1 MSVIFF
7 VIFVI
12 TILIIMYF
20 IYDYLQYKDN
30 VDKSIRNASNQINK
44 EFNKVID
51 NVDTTS
57 SNILLVDEKV
67 NNYNE
72 SLKKFFSFNDSQNM
86 ITNEKM
92 FNHSFEGI
100 IPNLKLLTQTT
111 ALGGLNVNTSSELLN
126 SGNLKICDDHDSCV
140 NMNVNQTGFNITPNA
155 KVSSLTINNK
165 SGVAMSKY
173 DVVDN
178 AIYLG
183 GNTEAAPFY
192 IKNNNV
198 YMKNAK
204 LKIGDGEYED
214 VGGKFASFNTKM
226 NDIETRMG
234 GLGDTSS
241 ITTLR
246 DRVISLEGRGYLQQS
261 DLDRINQNDKN
272 RGIIVQ
278 YYIKQSISTSTN
290 VKTQHILLHIHQKV
304 PLNSDEQIQIE
315 LPQQII
321 QIITTGSNANKD
333 KLSKLVFNSSDSIK
347 ETTVGDLS
355 NSMVFNIKLNEGIT
369 LPYVHRIYTKGEGI
383 FTFVNE
389 NGRNTEDYT
398 GVTYGV
404 ITKINANTNAIASS
418 GPSGPTEESS

>member
-1 MSVIFF
+1 
-7 VIFVI
+7 
-12 TILIIMYF
+12 MYF

-30 VDKSIRNASNQINK
+30 VDKSIRNASQQINK

-126 SGNLKICDDHDSCV
+126 SGNLRICDDRDSCV

-155 KVSSLTINNK
+155 KVNSLTINNK

-183 GNTEAAPFY
+183 GNTESAPFY

-198 YMKNAK
+198 YIKNAK
-204 LKIGDGEYED
+204 LKIGDADYED
-214 VGGKFASFNTKM
+214 VGGKFASLNTKM
-226 NDIETRMG
+226 NDFETRMG
-234 GLGDTSS
+234 ALGDTSS
-241 ITTLR
+241 TTALR
-246 DRVISLEGRGYLQQS
+246 DRIISLEGRGYLQQS

-278 YYIKQSISTSTN
+278 YFIKQTSSTSD

-304 PLNSDEQIQIE
+304 PLNNSEMIQIE

-321 QIITTGSNANKD
+321 TALSTQEG
-333 KLSKLVFNSSDSIK
+333 KLSGLVFNSSESIK
-347 ETTVGDLS
+347 QTTVSKSPS
-355 NSMVFNIKLNEGIT
+355 NSMVFNIQLNQGIT
-369 LPYVHRIYTKGEGI
+369 LPYVHRVYTNGENL
-383 FTFVNE
+383 FTFVQE
-389 NGRNTEDYT
+389 NGRNTLDYT

-404 ITKINANTNAIASS
+404 ITNSNANTAAGSSS
-418 GPSGPTEESS
+418 GPSGPTEVSS

>member
-30 VDKSIRNASNQINK
+30 VDKSIRNASKQINK

-126 SGNLKICDDHDSCV
+126 SGNLRICDNNDSCV
-140 NMNVNQTGFNITPNA
+140 NMNVNKTGFNITPNA
-155 KVSSLTINNK
+155 KVNSLTINNK

-214 VGGKFASFNTKM
+214 VGGKFASYNTIM
-226 NDIETRMG
+226 NDFETRIG
-234 GLGDTSS
+234 ALSDTSS

-246 DRVISLEGRGYLQQS
+246 DRVISLEGRGYLNQE
-261 DLDRINQNDKN
+261 DLNRINVNDIN
-272 RGIIVQ
+272 RGIIVLYHIYETTPINRPPIQ
-278 YYIKQSISTSTN
+278 VKQ
-290 VKTQHILLHIHQKV
+290 QHILLHIHQKV
-304 PLNSDEQIQIE
+304 ELKQDEIIQIE
-315 LPQQII
+315 LPYQLIKDFNTNNI
-321 QIITTGSNANKD
+321 NKKDFDSNNISSVNVSISTSSNNVIFEIKPNKN
-333 KLSKLVFNSSDSIK
+333 LQA
-347 ETTVGDLS
+347 
-355 NSMVFNIKLNEGIT
+355 SMVHRVYISNIADPIELAKTIT
-369 LPYVHRIYTKGEGI
+369 STTNVPPL
-383 FTFVNE
+383 FTFVREINDD
-389 NGRNTEDYT
+389 NNDFT
-398 GVTYGV
+398 GVTYGN
-404 ITKINANTNAIASS
+404 IIK
-418 GPSGPTEESS
+418 

>member
-1 MSVIFF
+1 MIENIMSVIFF

-30 VDKSIRNASNQINK
+30 VDKSIRNASKQINK

-100 IPNLKLLTQTT
+100 VPNLNLLTQTT

-183 GNTEAAPFY
+183 GNTESAPFY

-204 LKIGDGEYED
+204 LKIGDAEYED
-214 VGGKFASFNTKM
+214 VGGKFASFNTKI
-226 NDIETRMG
+226 NDFETRMG
-234 GLGDTSS
+234 ALGDTSS
-241 ITTLR
+241 TTSLT
-246 DRVISLEGRGYLQQS
+246 DRIISLEGRGYLQQS

-278 YYIKQSISTSTN
+278 YFIKETIDTN
-290 VKTQHILLHIHQKV
+290 SNKTQHVLLHIHQKV
-304 PLNSDEQIQIE
+304 PLNSDEMIQIE

-321 QIITTGSNANKD
+321 TELSIEEG
-333 KLSKLVFNSSDSIK
+333 KLSGLQFNSSDSIK
-347 ETTVGDLS
+347 QTTVSKSPS
-355 NSMVFNIKLNEGIT
+355 NSMVFNIQLNQGIA
-369 LPYVHRIYTKGEGI
+369 LPYVHRIYTNGGNL
-383 FTFVNE
+383 FTFVQE
-389 NGRNTEDYT
+389 NGRDANNYT

-404 ITKINANTNAIASS
+404 ISKINANVAGSS
-418 GPSGPTEESS
+418 PPGPIEVSS